1 MDILIGTDCISEGQN
16 LQDYDCVINY
26 DVQWNPVTLI
36 QRFGCIDRI
45 GFTNNRLNKRD
56 HYLEAMAKVFHLDH
70 PKLFMGAPRLFNTK
84 LWFHGPTIL
93 ALFRA
98 LAELQS
104 LKTKKN
110 RTRSFADKAT
120 LNSAIKT
127 AIERIKTDF
136 LPPTELDSCET
147 VKP

>member
-1 MDILIGTDCISEGQN
+1 VPIEA
-16 LQDYDCVINY
+16 
-26 DVQWNPVTLI
+26 P
-36 QRFGCIDRI
+36 
-45 GFTNNRLNKRD
+45 
-56 HYLEAMAKVFHLDH
+56 YLEAMAKAFLLDH

-84 LWFHGPTIL
+84 LWFHGTTIL

-98 LAELQS
+98 LSELQS

-136 LPPTELDSCET
+136 LPATELDSCET

>member
-1 MDILIGTDCISEGQN
+1 
-16 LQDYDCVINY
+16 
-26 DVQWNPVTLI
+26 
-36 QRFGCIDRI
+36 
-45 GFTNNRLNKRD
+45 
-56 HYLEAMAKVFHLDH
+56 MAKAVLLEH

-84 LWFHGPTIL
+84 LWFHGTTIL
-93 ALFRA
+93 AGLFRA
-98 LAELQS
+98 LSELQS

-110 RTRSFADKAT
+110 RTRSLADKAT

-136 LPPTELDSCET
+136 LPATELDSCET